1 LVKPFDKYI
10 DDFAREG
17 GRGSVAIAAQRR
29 RICTVSTDFDV
40 IVIGAGFSG
49 LYALRKLRDEL
60 GLRVKVIEKASDV
73 GGTWYWN
80 RYPGALSDSEAFVYC
95 FSDKDLFQGWKWTTR
110 FLTQPQI
117 LAYLQYVA
125 DRLDLRRDI
134 QFETVVTAARYQEI
148 PNVWEVRTDGGDRIT
163 AKYLIT
169 ALGPLA
175 ATNMPVIAG
184 QDEFEGELFH
194 TSAWP
199 ADADI
204 NGKRV
209 GVIGTGST
217 GIQLITAIAA
227 EVKHLTVFQRTPQ
240 YSIPVGNGPVTTESV
255 DAVLGNSEAH
265 WKGVFDSY
273 AGMGITES
281 LVPTMSVSPEE
292 RRAIFQKSWDQ
303 GGSFRFA
310 LETFSDILIDPEANE
325 AAASFIRERIA
336 EIVKDPVTAAKLRP
350 TGPYSKRPL
359 CDSGYFQVFNRDN
372 VSLIDLRST
381 PIAGITRNG
390 IRTSD
395 GLEHELDVL
404 IYATGFDALDGNY
417 RRLDIRG
424 RNGES
429 ISEHWKD
436 GALSY
441 LGLATS
447 GFPNMFMVQ
456 GPNGVF
462 SNAPPAIEIQVNA
475 IVRLVQLARDNDLAA
490 LEVKPEAEREWIAT
504 CVQIAEGT
512 MLGKGKSWFFGD
524 NIPGKPRQ
532 ILFYVGGV
540 AAYLQ
545 VIRNA
550 DAGGFTGFEQRP
562 NDRHSGVA
570 RVRAP

>member
-1 LVKPFDKYI
+1 MN
-10 DDFAREG
+10 
-17 GRGSVAIAAQRR
+17 
-29 RICTVSTDFDV
+29 TDFDV

-95 FSDKDLFQGWKWTTR
+95 FSDKELFQKWKWTSR

-125 DRLDLRRDI
+125 DELNLRKDI
-134 QFETVVTAARYQEI
+134 QFNTVVASAHFVEEQNHWEI
-148 PNVWEVRTDGGDRIT
+148 CTDGGQRIT
-163 AKYLIT
+163 APYLVT
-169 ALGPLA
+169 ALGPLS
-175 ATNMPVIAG
+175 ATNMPAIKG
-184 QDEFEGELFH
+184 QEHFAGELFH

-199 ADADI
+199 EHADVV
-204 NGKRV
+204 GKRV

-227 EVKHLTVFQRTPQ
+227 KVKHLTVFQRTPQ
-240 YSIPVGNGPVTTESV
+240 YSIPVGNGPVTSASV
-255 DAVLGNSEAH
+255 DAVLRTSEQH
-265 WKGVFDSY
+265 WKGVFDSF
-273 AGMGITES
+273 AGMGIDES
-281 LVPTMSVSPEE
+281 RVPAMSVSAEE
-292 RRAIFQKSWDQ
+292 RRAIFQKAWDA

-310 LETFSDILIDPEANE
+310 LETFSDILLDPEANE

-336 EIVKDPVTAAKLRP
+336 EIVKDPETTTKLMP
-350 TGPYSKRPL
+350 HGPYAKRPL

-372 VSLIDLRST
+372 VTLIDLRLT
-381 PIAGITRNG
+381 PINEITAKG

-395 GLEHELDVL
+395 GIEHELDVL

-417 RRLDIRG
+417 KRLDIRG
-424 RNGES
+424 RGGKS
-429 ISEHWKD
+429 VSEHWKD

-441 LGLATS
+441 LGLGTS

-475 IVRLVQLARDNDLAA
+475 IVQLLRLTKTAKLAT

-504 CVQIAEGT
+504 CVQIADAT

-532 ILFYVGGV
+532 VLFYVGGV

-545 VIRNA
+545 TIQNA
-550 DAGGFTGFEQRP
+550 AAEGFTAFEQR
-562 NDRHSGVA
+562 RHDES
-570 RVRAP
+570 VRNAKDLS